1 MVVLSVTNQAELS
14 FQYSNTDIAIVIPCY
29 MSMYYMFCWG
39 LDFGKCYI
47 HISERQLARLGFAL
61 GTHAFNCVKLIQ
73 KIDWTVF
80 LSGKVYF
87 YTTGV
92 PKVLSSYVLALDC
105 RKIYEYSA
113 RMTFCLCNEEN
124 TYFDYTVFHVNY
136 WACKY
141 HKFVVCCPVWQK
153 GKYYPLEVNSKTVF
167 FQWPSSL
174 SQVFCYHSNN
184 HMCRVQFGLNQE
196 LLWSD

>member
-1 MVVLSVTNQAELS
+1 
-14 FQYSNTDIAIVIPCY
+14 
-29 MSMYYMFCWG
+29 MSMYYTMLFCWG

-47 HISERQLARLGFAL
+47 RISERRLVRLGFTL

-73 KIDWTVF
+73 KIDWTIF

-87 YTTGV
+87 YTSGV
-92 PKVLSSYVLALDC
+92 PEVLSSYVLALGC
-105 RKIYEYSA
+105 RKIYKYSA
-113 RMTFCLCNEEN
+113 RMPFCLYNEEN
-124 TYFDYTVFHVNY
+124 TYAVFHVNY
-136 WACKY
+136 WTCKY
-141 HKFVVCCPVWQK
+141 HSLSVVLYDKKANITLLKSIVK
-153 GKYYPLEVNSKTVF
+153 LFFSLF

-196 LLWSD
+196 LLWSDFFFFLNCYC